1 MVSEKEME
9 FIRLMRR
16 ARKGAPH
23 IYVAMLALIHQP
35 WLEPDP
41 EMCGHSRGVYK
52 RAIRYLRSTLPYDDQ
67 YAAAAVAYIREKL
80 LGRVSA

>member
-9 FIRLMRR
+9 FIRLMRLIE
-16 ARKGAPH
+16 KGPTH

-35 WLEPDP
+35 WQEPLP
-41 EMCGHSRGVYK
+41 EICGHSRGAYK
-52 RAIRYLRSTLPYDDQ
+52 RAIRHIRSALPYDDQ

-80 LGRVSA
+80 LGRATA

>member
-9 FIRLMRR
+9 FIRLMRW
-16 ARKGAPH
+16 AEKSPTH

-35 WLEPDP
+35 WHEPLP

-52 RAIRYLRSTLPYDDQ
+52 RAIRYIRRTLPYDDK

>member
-16 ARKGAPH
+16 AIKGAPH
-23 IYVAMLALIHQP
+23 IYVAMLALMHQP

-52 RAIRYLRSTLPYDDQ
+52 RAIRHIRSTLPYDDQ

>member
-9 FIRLMRR
+9 FIRLMRL

-35 WLEPDP
+35 WHEPLP

-52 RAIRYLRSTLPYDDQ
+52 RAIRYIRRTLPYDDK